1 LPVVL
6 LDCAIWSS
14 EILILL
20 SEIQSWDEENE
31 DSDDEWDQ
39 KSQRFITNKDSES
52 FTFSIEESGTHSRNV
67 KEHGDTDLY

>member
-1 LPVVL
+1 
-6 LDCAIWSS
+6 
-14 EILILL
+14 L

-39 KSQRFITNKDSES
+39 KSERFITNKDSKS
-52 FTFSIEESGTHSRNV
+52 FTFSIEESGSHSGNV